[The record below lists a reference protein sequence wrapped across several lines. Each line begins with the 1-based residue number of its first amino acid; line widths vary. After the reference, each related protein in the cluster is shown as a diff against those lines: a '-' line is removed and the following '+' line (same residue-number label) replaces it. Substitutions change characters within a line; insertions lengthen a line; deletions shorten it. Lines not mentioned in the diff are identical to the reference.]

1 VDSVITPGDTAP
13 DFSLIDLA
21 GGTHQLADERGRV
34 VVLNFW
40 SAICPWSLRAD
51 DDVAKLFH
59 EWQPRVTYWLIGSN
73 ADETIDVMRSAATE
87 RSLGVV
93 LRDDEQSVANWY
105 GAVATP
111 QFFVIDAQGLV
122 RYSGA
127 LDDVTFRNRTPSRA
141 YLAEAVESVFEGR
154 LPDPAMTP
162 AYGCSLVRFT
172 PVENQFSG

>member
-1 VDSVITPGDTAP
+1 MDPVITPGDTAP
-13 DFSLIDLA
+13 DFSLTDLA
-21 GGTHQLADERGRV
+21 GETHHLADERGRV

-40 SAICPWSLRAD
+40 SAVCPWSLRAD
-51 DDVAKLFH
+51 DDVAELFH

-73 ADETIDVMRSAATE
+73 ADETIDVMRSAAAE
-87 RSLGVV
+87 RDLGVV
-93 LRDDEQSVANWY
+93 LRDDGQRVADRY
-105 GAVATP
+105 GVVVTP

-141 YLAEAVESVFEGR
+141 YLAEAVKSVLEGR